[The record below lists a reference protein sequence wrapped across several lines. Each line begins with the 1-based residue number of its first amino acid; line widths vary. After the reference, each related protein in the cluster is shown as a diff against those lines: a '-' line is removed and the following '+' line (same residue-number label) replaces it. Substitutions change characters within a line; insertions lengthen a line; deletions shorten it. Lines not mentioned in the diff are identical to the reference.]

1 MAVQRGLLLIA
12 DIAGYTRFMEFHRT
26 DLAHAQDVVARLLE
40 AMIDATSALDLVEVE
55 GDAAFMYRPL
65 PGGTG
70 PELVESALGQSVAM
84 HGAFHAL
91 QQKIA
96 CLNNCPCQG
105 CAQVGNLKVK
115 FVAHLGD
122 VAPQRVKR
130 LTRLAGF
137 DVIFVHRMLKNSVP
151 VREYL
156 LMSEPLWERADER
169 LRTSAWSSSGCAPH
183 SLASAIT
190 RRTHAGWAARG
201 RKTSG
206 GSRTG
211 AGCRSSRRP
220 SCATPTPSPSRAGGS
235 RPTAGSTCRAA
246 RRGTRS
252 STRTPPRTW
261 RSGARSWRAA
271 TSRRASAGAT
281 SSRSRRRSASSRA
294 ASASTTGPSASARW

>member
-105 CAQVGNLKVK
+105 CAQVGNRSEEHTSELQSRL
-115 FVAHLGD
+115 HL
-122 VAPQRVKR
+122 VCR
-130 LTRLAGF
+130 LL
-137 DVIFVHRMLKNSVP
+137 LEKKKKNNN
-151 VREYL
+151 
-156 LMSEPLWERADER
+156 D
-169 LRTSAWSSSGCAPH
+169 
-183 SLASAIT
+183 
-190 RRTHAGWAARG
+190 RRIPDYT
-201 RKTSG
+201 
-206 GSRTG
+206 
-211 AGCRSSRRP
+211 
-220 SCATPTPSPSRAGGS
+220 
-235 RPTAGSTCRAA
+235 
-246 RRGTRS
+246 
-252 STRTPPRTW
+252 
-261 RSGARSWRAA
+261 
-271 TSRRASAGAT
+271 TSRE
-281 SSRSRRRSASSRA
+281 
-294 ASASTTGPSASARW
+294 

>member
-169 LRTSAWSSSGCAPH
+169 LRTG
-183 SLASAIT
+183 
-190 RRTHAGWAARG
+190 ARPLEEELEG
-201 RKTSG
+201 RSEEHTSELQ
-206 GSRTG
+206 SRLHLV
-211 AGCRSSRRP
+211 CRLLLEKKKNHMN
-220 SCATPTPSPSRAGGS
+220 
-235 RPTAGSTCRAA
+235 
-246 RRGTRS
+246 
-252 STRTPPRTW
+252 TRTAHDTDV
-261 RSGARSWRAA
+261 A
-271 TSRRASAGAT
+271 
-281 SSRSRRRSASSRA
+281 
-294 ASASTTGPSASARW
+294 

>member
-130 LTRLAGF
+130 LTRLAGSGTPGPS
-137 DVIFVHRMLKNSVP
+137 RTP
-151 VREYL
+151 VAAEA
-156 LMSEPLWERADER
+156 PAPPAPAGPERAAPEPAIPG
-169 LRTSAWSSSGCAPH
+169 RTRGGPAGRGGHPAGGRRRGGGRPAPPGRGAEGARWP
-183 SLASAIT
+183 SLAKAQ
-190 RRTHAGWAARG
+190 RRD
-201 RKTSG
+201 
-206 GSRTG
+206 
-211 AGCRSSRRP
+211 
-220 SCATPTPSPSRAGGS
+220 
-235 RPTAGSTCRAA
+235 
-246 RRGTRS
+246 
-252 STRTPPRTW
+252 
-261 RSGARSWRAA
+261 
-271 TSRRASAGAT
+271 
-281 SSRSRRRSASSRA
+281 
-294 ASASTTGPSASARW
+294 

>member
-137 DVIFVHRMLKNSVP
+137 DVIFVHRMLKNRSEEHTSELQSPCNLVCRLLLEKKKRTTLHQEP
-151 VREYL
+151 VYI
-156 LMSEPLWERADER
+156 A
-169 LRTSAWSSSGCAPH
+169 
-183 SLASAIT
+183 
-190 RRTHAGWAARG
+190 
-201 RKTSG
+201 
-206 GSRTG
+206 
-211 AGCRSSRRP
+211 
-220 SCATPTPSPSRAGGS
+220 
-235 RPTAGSTCRAA
+235 
-246 RRGTRS
+246 
-252 STRTPPRTW
+252 
-261 RSGARSWRAA
+261 
-271 TSRRASAGAT
+271 
-281 SSRSRRRSASSRA
+281 
-294 ASASTTGPSASARW
+294 